1 MRKIDLA
8 RYGKGGKKT
17 RTWVVDMELKDR
29 NKVTDINRRKEEGKN
44 KRHNRPEIEKGRCKW
59 GIRRAG

>member
-1 MRKIDLA
+1 MRKTDLA

-29 NKVTDINRRKEEGKN
+29 NKVTDINRRKEESKN
-44 KRHNRPEIEKGRCKW
+44 KRHN
-59 GIRRAG
+59 